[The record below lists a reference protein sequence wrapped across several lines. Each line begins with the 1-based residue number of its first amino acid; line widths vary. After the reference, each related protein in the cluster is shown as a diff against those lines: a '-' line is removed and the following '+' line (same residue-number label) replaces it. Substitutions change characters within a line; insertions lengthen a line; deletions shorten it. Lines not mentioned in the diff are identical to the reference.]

1 MKVYAAYLNKGSGFW
16 LWSLVL
22 IGYALFA
29 ALLVGRV
36 SRSLAPF
43 LLTLLTSIV
52 LVGESVD
59 ELQRPVCPSNT
70 VSFCPSPS
78 NAPHQPEVTDWR
90 LAVLPRCLC
99 RSVRRSVRGWHLAL
113 LGYGIRVTAGFPP
126 DV

>member
-1 MKVYAAYLNKGSGFW
+1 MKVYAAYFNRGSGFW
-16 LWSLVL
+16 LWSLVF
-22 IGYALFA
+22 IGYVLFA

-36 SRSLAPF
+36 RRLLAPF
-43 LLTLLTSIV
+43 VLTLLTSIV

-59 ELQRPVCPSNT
+59 ELQRPVCPSST

-99 RSVRRSVRGWHLAL
+99 RPVRGGVHGWHLAL
-113 LGYGIRVTAGFPP
+113 LGYSIRVTAGVPP